1 MDAKPLFVFP
11 KWSNKVILGVLLFL
25 AIFPLYAGAL
35 IPYALDPVALH
46 VGYMP
51 TQPVPYSHA
60 VHVGQ
65 LGIDCRY
72 CHNTV
77 ENAGFAAI
85 PPTETCMNCH
95 TNIHPASPKL
105 APVRESWRTGKP
117 IEWVKVH
124 DLPDYVYFNHAAHV
138 NAGVSCVSCHGQVN
152 HMEVVYQAKP
162 LNMAWCLECHR
173 SPEVHLRPRD
183 KVTQL
188 DWKPEGA
195 ENLDGK
201 ALEQAKIKLGE
212 KLRKDYH
219 VNPNVDCVSC
229 HR

>member
-11 KWSNKVILGVLLFL
+11 KWSNKVTLSVLLFL

-35 IPYALDPVALH
+35 IPYALDPVTLH
-46 VGYMP
+46 NNYMP
-51 TQPVPYSHA
+51 PQPVPYSHA
-60 VHVGQ
+60 LHVGQ
-65 LGIDCRY
+65 LGMDCRY

-95 TNIHPASPKL
+95 TNIHPTSPKL
-105 APVRESWRTGKP
+105 APVRESWKTGKP
-117 IEWVKVH
+117 IDWVKVH
-124 DLPDYVYFNHAAHV
+124 DLPDYVFFNHAAHV

-152 HMEVVYQAKP
+152 HMEVVYQAQP

-173 SPEVHLRPRD
+173 SPEKHLRPRD

-195 ENLDGK
+195 EKLEGK
-201 ALEQAKIKLGE
+201 QLELAKIKVGE

-219 VNPNVDCVSC
+219 VNPNVDCVTC